1 MAYVFLFVVCLVH
14 SSELG
19 KTLKNLIEKAELLTG
34 GVMEDTANQNIYPF
48 VLQRYLKLLPQIS
61 YFHSEIVL

>member
-1 MAYVFLFVVCLVH
+1 
-14 SSELG
+14 
-19 KTLKNLIEKAELLTG
+19 
-34 GVMEDTANQNIYPF
+34 MEDTANQNIYPF

>member
-1 MAYVFLFVVCLVH
+1 MAHVFMFVVCSVH

-19 KTLKNLIEKAELLTG
+19 KTFKNLIEKADLLTG
-34 GVMEDTANQNIYPF
+34 GVMEDRANQNIYPF